1 MREKERTE
9 IDADYGIVCRCQ
21 KGDIDA
27 FEELVRKYEKK
38 MFNISYRM
46 IGDYNEVPEVV
57 QDAFV
62 SAWRN
67 IKGFKWKSSFS
78 TWLYAIAINLSKN
91 RLKQIKNRTFR
102 EQLSI
107 DDPVDTD
114 DGQIRTEPASNDL
127 SILEKLERREIEQKV
142 QACINSL
149 ENDFREVI
157 VLRDIQGFSY
167 EEISAMLKTAEGT
180 VKSRLHRA
188 RESVKNCLKKTIGL
202 VRQVG
207 DL

>member
-1 MREKERTE
+1 MREKGQANF
-9 IDADYGIVCRCQ
+9 DADYEIVSRCQ
-21 KGDIDA
+21 KGDIDV

-38 MFNISYRM
+38 MFNISYR
-46 IGDYNEVPEVV
+46 IVGDYDEASEVA

-67 IKGFKWKSSFS
+67 IKEFKWKSSFS
-78 TWLYAIAINLSKN
+78 TWLYAIVINLSKN
-91 RLKQIKNRTFR
+91 RLKQIKNRTYR

-107 DDPVDTD
+107 DDPLDAD
-114 DGQIRTEPASNDL
+114 DGHIMTEPASGDL
-127 SILEKLERREIEQKV
+127 SALERLEKREIEQKV

-167 EEISAMLKTAEGT
+167 HEISAMLKTAEGT

-188 RESVKNCLKKTIGL
+188 REAVRNCLKKTIGL
-202 VRQVG
+202 VR
-207 DL
+207 